1 MYASWTASSPI
12 IMSPKA
18 LKRRLSNTQDL
29 VDHKLIDQS
38 DFERV
43 QQTEREFAIGVSD
56 HLSQTMINNPQ
67 SLALR
72 NQYIPQDAELHI
84 TADELSDPI
93 GDKTHEPV
101 KGIVHRYPDR
111 VLLKIANA
119 CAVYCRYC
127 FRREMIGPNSDVL
140 SKDER
145 KKALNYIANTPEI
158 WEVILT
164 GGDPLILS
172 PRQLKDTFEEL
183 NNIPH
188 VRAVRIH
195 TRIPIADPKRMSAEL
210 LESLET
216 LQDKAL
222 NIVLHINHADEI
234 TADVKHTIKQLNTLN
249 CTLLSQSVLL
259 KNVNDNA
266 DCLENLF
273 RELIAI
279 NIKPYYLH
287 HPDKAKGT
295 SHFRLPL
302 KRGMA
307 IYQSLLGRLSGIALP
322 AYMLDIPGGYGK
334 VPINN
339 SYVEE
344 LSEGRYTI
352 RDINGQLHEYKDDE

>member
-1 MYASWTASSPI
+1 
-12 IMSPKA
+12 MSPKA
-18 LKRRLSNTQDL
+18 LKSRLSSAQDL
-29 VDHKLIDQS
+29 VDYNLIDQN
-38 DFERV
+38 DFEHV
-43 QQTEREFAIGVSD
+43 QATQTQFSIGLSD
-56 HLSQTMINNPQ
+56 HLVQTMRDNPD
-67 SLALR
+67 SHALR
-72 NQYIPQDAELHI
+72 NQYIPQTEELI
-84 TADELSDPI
+84 TTTDELSDPI
-93 GDKTHEPV
+93 GDKAHEPV

-140 SKDER
+140 NKEDR
-145 KKALNYIANTPEI
+145 KAALNYIADNPDI

-172 PRQLKDTFEEL
+172 ARQLNDTLKDL

-188 VRAVRIH
+188 VRIVRIH
-195 TRIPIADPKRMSAEL
+195 TRVPIADPKRINADL
-210 LESLET
+210 LESFKT

-222 NIVLHINHADEI
+222 HIVLHINHTDEL
-234 TADVKHTIKQLNTLN
+234 TPLAKETIKKLNSLN

-266 DCLENLF
+266 ECLENLF
-273 RELIAI
+273 RELTAI

-302 KRGMA
+302 KRGIA

-322 AYMLDIPGGYGK
+322 SYMLDIPGGYGK

-339 SYVEE
+339 SYIEE